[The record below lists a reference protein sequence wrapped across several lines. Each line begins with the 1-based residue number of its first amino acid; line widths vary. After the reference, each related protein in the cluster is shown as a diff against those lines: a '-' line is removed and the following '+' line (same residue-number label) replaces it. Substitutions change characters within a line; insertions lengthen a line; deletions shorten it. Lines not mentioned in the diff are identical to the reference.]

1 MINGSTRYKILQ
13 WWSKLYTE
21 DTCYQYIS
29 TRINNVPQYCAFVH
43 LQIFKQYQ
51 YMTLK
56 LQAKQ
61 TKITVAIHVLI
72 FFSNFCSMRVRLI
85 VKSLSI
91 ISTVKDILI
100 IFLKIFN
107 SSLLVI
113 SCGAANKCFKMSA
126 SQHV

>member
-1 MINGSTRYKILQ
+1 MEAQGIKYCNGGPSCI
-13 WWSKLYTE
+13 E

-29 TRINNVPQYCAFVH
+29 TRINNEPQYCAFVH

-85 VKSLSI
+85 VK
-91 ISTVKDILI
+91 V
-100 IFLKIFN
+100 F
-107 SSLLVI
+107 
-113 SCGAANKCFKMSA
+113 
-126 SQHV
+126 Q

>member
-1 MINGSTRYKILQ
+1 MEAQGIKYCNGGPSCIQK
-13 WWSKLYTE
+13 

-100 IFLKIFN
+100 IF
-107 SSLLVI
+107 
-113 SCGAANKCFKMSA
+113 
-126 SQHV
+126 